1 MDTIN
6 FTYSFEFDDH
16 NSQIHSI
23 LLDASTLS
31 QVNRK
36 SSSDAKWTELSFKQ
50 CSNCPLDSAQHP
62 HCPLALSLE
71 PLLEKIKDITSFDQT
86 KITVQMDE
94 RTISNE
100 LSAQE
105 GFSSL
110 IGILTA
116 TSDCPHTK
124 FFKPMARFHL
134 PFANEEETVFRAAS
148 TYMLAQYY
156 RHKDGFEADME
167 MAGLYKIYSDIAKV
181 NQAIANRIRS
191 QFKGDS
197 AVNAVIILDMFAK
210 SISYTL
216 DDMLDD
222 LAPVFHEYTHN
233 VL

>member
-1 MDTIN
+1 MDTIH
-6 FTYSFEFDDH
+6 FTYNFDFDDH
-16 NSQIHSI
+16 NSQIHQI
-23 LLDASTLS
+23 VLDSSTLS
-31 QVNRK
+31 QKDR
-36 SSSDAKWTELSFKQ
+36 SPSSDASWTQLEFKQ
-50 CSNCPLDSAQHP
+50 CNNCTLDATQHK

-71 PLLEKIKDITSFDQT
+71 PLLEKINDITSFDQT
-86 KITVQMDE
+86 SVTVQMNE
-94 RTISNE
+94 RTISGE
-100 LSAQE
+100 LSAQD

-116 TSDCPHTK
+116 TSDCPHTR

-134 PFANEEETVFRAAS
+134 PFANAEETVFRAAS

-156 RHKDGFEADME
+156 RYKDGNNADME
-167 MAGLYKIYSDIAKV
+167 MEGLYKIYSNIAVV

-216 DDMLDD
+216 DDMLEDF
-222 LAPVFHEYTHN
+222 APLFHEYTRN
-233 VL
+233 ID